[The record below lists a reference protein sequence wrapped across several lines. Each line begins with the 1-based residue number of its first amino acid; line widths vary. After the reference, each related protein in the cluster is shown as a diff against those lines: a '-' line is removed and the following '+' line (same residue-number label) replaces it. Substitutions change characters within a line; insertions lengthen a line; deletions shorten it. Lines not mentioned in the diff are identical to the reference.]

1 MNKPRAEIQLKVSE
15 AIPEDVN
22 KGIVR
27 IDSGFLREIDLR
39 PGDIVEIEGKKKT
52 VAIVDRA
59 YPRDIGVS
67 LVRMDGITRR
77 NAQTSI
83 GEYVK
88 IRRAEFKVAEKIV
101 IAPAQEG
108 VTIQATNINIMFKKG
123 LLGRPVLKGDIV
135 SIGGT
140 NSRRR
145 IVSNNPNFDD
155 FDIFRI
161 INDNLRGFGF
171 SFTDIKFV
179 VADTSPKNTPV
190 IITDSTEV
198 EFNPKPVETTLET
211 KSLDVT
217 YEDIGGLQESV
228 RKIREMVELPMK
240 HPEIFNR
247 LGIEPPKGVL
257 LYGPPGTG
265 KTLLAKAVANETNA
279 RFILINGPEIM
290 SKYYGQ
296 SEQNLRQKFEDAEK
310 NAPSIIF
317 IDEIDAIAPKREES
331 KGEVERRVVA
341 QLLAI
346 MDGLKARGK
355 VIVIA
360 ATNIPNS
367 LDPALRRP
375 GRFDRE
381 LEIGVP
387 DKDGRAQIMK
397 IHTRNMPIQ
406 PPFTKESIYSIKE
419 KIKQFLSKK
428 EEEEKDLH
436 EKIKGSETE
445 VKKYSELAKQLD
457 NEIEKVFK
465 ERGKT
470 ETDQEFETLGRRI
483 KELKGNKE
491 LYESN
496 AAQLQKEREEAE
508 AKINEIASL
517 RETIEEIKGR
527 MNDPE
532 LVEILFMGLS
542 YAEFAKIEQALTE
555 HMLSLSGESRKILGD
570 KKQRFSK
577 IKEKIL
583 EKISSTKAKQQ
594 IEGIEFE
601 YNKITKETLKK
612 VMNII
617 EDKAIKNK
625 LGLTLENSRDDE
637 EARRIITGN
646 FLPFEFKND
655 ITKSLKEEMIE
666 NLSERTHG
674 FVGADI
680 SAFAKEAAMAALRKA
695 LPDIM
700 KSDEETFSEQVLN
713 NLYIDFNDFHE
724 ALKVVRPSAL
734 REVFV
739 EIPNVKWLDI
749 GGLEDVKQE
758 ITEAV
763 EWPLKHKEVFRKLGI
778 RPPKGVMLYGPPGTG
793 KTMLA
798 KAVANESDANFIL
811 VKGPELLSK
820 WVGESEKALREI
832 FKKARQTSPCIVFF
846 DEIDSIAPR
855 RVASEDNKVGERMVN
870 QLLTEMDG
878 VEELNDVVIIGATNR
893 PDMLDTAILRPGRFD
908 RIILTPAPEEKS
920 RLEIFKVHTKGMALS
935 KDVKLKELA
944 EKTEGYSGADIE
956 AVCREAAMLTLRKNM
971 DSDAVTKE
979 GFEEALKRIGPSITK
994 DIMDAYGKMKKKFS
1008 SARAEEMRAN
1018 RPNYYG

>member
-27 IDSGFLREIDLR
+27 IDSSFLREIELR

-88 IRRAEFKVAEKIV
+88 IRKADFKVADKIV

-108 VTIQATNINIMFKKG
+108 VTIQAANINVMFKKG

-140 NSRRR
+140 NTRRR
-145 IVSNNPNFDD
+145 MVSNNPNFDD

-198 EFNPKPVETTLET
+198 EFNPKPVETLET

-228 RKIREMVELPMK
+228 RKIREMIELPMK
-240 HPEIFNR
+240 HPEIFDR

-387 DKDGRAQIMK
+387 DKEGRAQIMK

-406 PPFTKESIYSIKE
+406 PPFTKESIYSVKE
-419 KIKQFLSKK
+419 KIKQFLNKK
-428 EEEEKDLH
+428 EEEEKDLK
-436 EKIKGSETE
+436 ENIKASESE
-445 VKKYSELAKQLD
+445 IRKYSELAKQLD
-457 NEIEKVFK
+457 KEIEKLFN
-465 ERGKT
+465 ERGKADS
-470 ETDQEFETLGRRI
+470 EEVFENLGRKI
-483 KELKGNKE
+483 KELKSNKE

-496 AAQLQKEREEAE
+496 ASQLEKEREEAE
-508 AKINEIASL
+508 AKIKEISSL
-517 RETIEEIKGR
+517 RKAIDEVKGK
-527 MNDPE
+527 MDDPE

-542 YAEFAKIEQALTE
+542 YAEFAKIEQALTD

-612 VMNII
+612 VMDII
-617 EDKAIKNK
+617 DDKGIKNK
-625 LGLTLENSRDDE
+625 LSLALDNAKDDE
-637 EARRIITGN
+637 EARKIITGN

-655 ITKSLKEEMIE
+655 ITKSLKEEMIGL
-666 NLSERTHG
+666 LSERTHG

-680 SAFAKEAAMAALRKA
+680 AAFAKEAAMAALRKA

-700 KSDEETFSEQVLN
+700 KSDEETFSQQVLN
-713 NLYIDFNDFHE
+713 NLYIDFSDFHE

-763 EWPLKHKEVFRKLGI
+763 EWPLKHKNVFRKLGI

-798 KAVANESDANFIL
+798 KAVANESEANFIL

-846 DEIDSIAPR
+846 DEIDSITPR
-855 RVASEDNKVGERMVN
+855 RVASEDNRVGERMVN

-878 VEELNDVVIIGATNR
+878 VEELTDVVIIGATNR

-908 RIILTPAPEEKS
+908 RIILTPAPDERS
-920 RLEIFKVHTKGMALS
+920 RLEIFKVHTKGMALA

-944 EKTEGYSGADIE
+944 DKTEGYSGADIQ
-956 AVCREAAMLTLRKNM
+956 AVCREAAMLTLRKKM

-979 GFEEALKRIGPSITK
+979 GFEDALKRIGPSITK
-994 DIMDAYGKMKKKFS
+994 EIMDAYEKMRKKFS

>member
-27 IDSGFLREIDLR
+27 IDSSFLREIELR

-88 IRRAEFKVAEKIV
+88 IRKADFKVADKIV

-108 VTIQATNINIMFKKG
+108 VTIQAANINVMFKKG

-140 NSRRR
+140 NTRRR
-145 IVSNNPNFDD
+145 MVSNNPNFDD

-198 EFNPKPVETTLET
+198 EFNPKPVETLET

-228 RKIREMVELPMK
+228 RKIREMIELPMK
-240 HPEIFNR
+240 HPEIFDR

-355 VIVIA
+355 VIVVA

-387 DKDGRAQIMK
+387 DKEGRAQIMK

-406 PPFTKESIYSIKE
+406 PQFTKESIYSVKE
-419 KIKQFLSKK
+419 KIKQFLNKK
-428 EEEEKDLH
+428 EEEEKDLK
-436 EKIKGSETE
+436 ENIKASESE
-445 VKKYSELAKQLD
+445 IRKYSELAKQLD
-457 NEIEKVFK
+457 KEIEKLFN
-465 ERGKT
+465 ERGKADS
-470 ETDQEFETLGRRI
+470 EEVFENLGRKI
-483 KELKGNKE
+483 KELKSNKE

-496 AAQLQKEREEAE
+496 ASQLEKEREEAE
-508 AKINEIASL
+508 AKIKEISSL
-517 RETIEEIKGR
+517 RKAIDEVKGK
-527 MNDPE
+527 MDDPE

-542 YAEFAKIEQALTE
+542 YAEFAKIEQALTD

-583 EKISSTKAKQQ
+583 ENISSTKAKQQ

-601 YNKITKETLKK
+601 YNKITKETLRK
-612 VMNII
+612 VMDII
-617 EDKAIKNK
+617 DDKGIKNK
-625 LGLTLENSRDDE
+625 LSLALDNAKDDE
-637 EARRIITGN
+637 EARKIITGN

-655 ITKSLKEEMIE
+655 ITKSLKEEMIGL
-666 NLSERTHG
+666 LSERTHG

-680 SAFAKEAAMAALRKA
+680 AAFAKEAAMAALRKA

-700 KSDEETFSEQVLN
+700 KSDEETFSQQVLN
-713 NLYIDFNDFHE
+713 NLYIDFSDFHE

-763 EWPLKHKEVFRKLGI
+763 EWPLKHKNVFRKLGI

-798 KAVANESDANFIL
+798 KAVANESEANFIL

-846 DEIDSIAPR
+846 DEIDSITPR
-855 RVASEDNKVGERMVN
+855 RVASEDNRVGERMVN

-878 VEELNDVVIIGATNR
+878 VEELTDVVIIGATNR

-908 RIILTPAPEEKS
+908 RIILTPAPDERS
-920 RLEIFKVHTKGMALS
+920 RLEIFKVHTKGMALA

-944 EKTEGYSGADIE
+944 EKTEGYSGADIQ
-956 AVCREAAMLTLRKNM
+956 AVCREAAMLTLRKKM

-979 GFEEALKRIGPSITK
+979 GFEDALKRIGPSITK
-994 DIMDAYGKMKKKFS
+994 EIMDAYEKMRKKFS

>member
-27 IDSGFLREIDLR
+27 IDSSFLREIELR

-88 IRRAEFKVAEKIV
+88 IRKADFKVADKIV

-108 VTIQATNINIMFKKG
+108 VTIQAANINVMFKKG

-140 NSRRR
+140 NTRRR
-145 IVSNNPNFDD
+145 MVSNNPNFDD

-198 EFNPKPVETTLET
+198 EFNPKPVETLET

-228 RKIREMVELPMK
+228 RKIREMIELPMK
-240 HPEIFNR
+240 HPEIFDR

-355 VIVIA
+355 VIVVA

-387 DKDGRAQIMK
+387 DKEGRAQIMK

-406 PPFTKESIYSIKE
+406 PQFTKESIYSVKE
-419 KIKQFLSKK
+419 KIKQFLNKK
-428 EEEEKDLH
+428 EEEEKDLK
-436 EKIKGSETE
+436 ENIKASESE
-445 VKKYSELAKQLD
+445 IRKYSELAKQLD
-457 NEIEKVFK
+457 KEIEKLFN
-465 ERGKT
+465 ERGKADS
-470 ETDQEFETLGRRI
+470 EEVFENLGRKI
-483 KELKGNKE
+483 KELKSNKE

-496 AAQLQKEREEAE
+496 ASQLEKEREEAE
-508 AKINEIASL
+508 AKIKEISSL
-517 RETIEEIKGR
+517 RKAIDEVKGK
-527 MNDPE
+527 MDDPE

-542 YAEFAKIEQALTE
+542 YAEFAKIEQALTD

-612 VMNII
+612 VMDII
-617 EDKAIKNK
+617 DDKGIKNK
-625 LGLTLENSRDDE
+625 LSLALDNAKDDE
-637 EARRIITGN
+637 EARKIITGN

-655 ITKSLKEEMIE
+655 ITKSLKEEMIGL
-666 NLSERTHG
+666 LSERTHG

-680 SAFAKEAAMAALRKA
+680 AAFAKEAAMAALRKA

-700 KSDEETFSEQVLN
+700 KSDEETFSQQVLN
-713 NLYIDFNDFHE
+713 NLYIDFSDFHE

-763 EWPLKHKEVFRKLGI
+763 EWPLKHKNVFRKLGI

-798 KAVANESDANFIL
+798 KAVANESEANFIL

-846 DEIDSIAPR
+846 DEIDSITPR
-855 RVASEDNKVGERMVN
+855 RVASEDNRVGERMVN

-878 VEELNDVVIIGATNR
+878 VEELTDVVIIGATNR

-908 RIILTPAPEEKS
+908 RIILTPAPDERS
-920 RLEIFKVHTKGMALS
+920 RLEIFKVHTKGMALA

-944 EKTEGYSGADIE
+944 DKTEGYSGADIQ
-956 AVCREAAMLTLRKNM
+956 AVCREAAMLTLRKKM

-979 GFEEALKRIGPSITK
+979 GFEDALKRIGPSITK
-994 DIMDAYGKMKKKFS
+994 EIMDAYEKMRKKFS

>member
-27 IDSGFLREIDLR
+27 IDSSFLREIELR

-88 IRRAEFKVAEKIV
+88 IRKADFKVADKIV

-108 VTIQATNINIMFKKG
+108 VTIQAANINVMFKKG

-140 NSRRR
+140 NTRRR
-145 IVSNNPNFDD
+145 MVSNNPNFDD

-198 EFNPKPVETTLET
+198 EFNPKPVETLET

-228 RKIREMVELPMK
+228 RKIREMIELPMK
-240 HPEIFNR
+240 HPEIFDR

-355 VIVIA
+355 VIVVA

-387 DKDGRAQIMK
+387 DKEGRAQIMK

-406 PPFTKESIYSIKE
+406 PQFTKESIYSVKE
-419 KIKQFLSKK
+419 KIKQFLNKK
-428 EEEEKDLH
+428 EEEEKDLK
-436 EKIKGSETE
+436 ENIKASESE
-445 VKKYSELAKQLD
+445 IRKYSELAKQLD
-457 NEIEKVFK
+457 KEIEKLFN
-465 ERGKT
+465 ERGKADS
-470 ETDQEFETLGRRI
+470 EEVFENLGRKI
-483 KELKGNKE
+483 KELKSNKE

-496 AAQLQKEREEAE
+496 ASQLEKEREEAE
-508 AKINEIASL
+508 AKIKEISSL
-517 RETIEEIKGR
+517 RKAIDEVKGK
-527 MNDPE
+527 MDDPE

-542 YAEFAKIEQALTE
+542 YAEFAKIEQALTD

-601 YNKITKETLKK
+601 YNKITKETLRK
-612 VMNII
+612 VMDII
-617 EDKAIKNK
+617 DDKGIKNK
-625 LGLTLENSRDDE
+625 LSLALDNAKDDE
-637 EARRIITGN
+637 EARKIITGN

-655 ITKSLKEEMIE
+655 ITKSLKEEMIGL
-666 NLSERTHG
+666 LSERTHG

-680 SAFAKEAAMAALRKA
+680 AAFAKEAAMAALRKA

-700 KSDEETFSEQVLN
+700 KSDEETFSQQVLN
-713 NLYIDFNDFHE
+713 NLYIDFSDFHE

-763 EWPLKHKEVFRKLGI
+763 EWPLKHKNVFRKLGI

-798 KAVANESDANFIL
+798 KAVANESEANFIL

-846 DEIDSIAPR
+846 DEIDSITPR
-855 RVASEDNKVGERMVN
+855 RVASEDNRVGERMVN

-878 VEELNDVVIIGATNR
+878 VEELTDVVIIGATNR

-908 RIILTPAPEEKS
+908 RIILTPAPDERS
-920 RLEIFKVHTKGMALS
+920 RLEIFKVHTKGMALA

-944 EKTEGYSGADIE
+944 DKTEGYSGADIQ
-956 AVCREAAMLTLRKNM
+956 AVCREAAMLTLRKKM

-979 GFEEALKRIGPSITK
+979 GFEDALKRIGPSITK
-994 DIMDAYGKMKKKFS
+994 EIMDAYEKMRKKFS